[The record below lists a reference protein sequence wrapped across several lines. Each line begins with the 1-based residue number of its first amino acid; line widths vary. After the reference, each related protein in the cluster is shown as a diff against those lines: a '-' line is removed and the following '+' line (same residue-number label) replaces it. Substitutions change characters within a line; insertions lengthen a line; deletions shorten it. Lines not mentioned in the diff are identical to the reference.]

1 MPQRHD
7 FQSKRFGP
15 LASPWLRLQLKR
27 RERRTMNAAAVRYGE
42 GEVRPM
48 SGRNQAGR
56 GASSGITLSEA
67 ILRNQLNPRDPV
79 DTPIFIDTDHRSWD
93 SAGQKASTQCSTRAC
108 GMDSEKNWSVRLR
121 GSCMKT

>member
-1 MPQRHD
+1 
-7 FQSKRFGP
+7 
-15 LASPWLRLQLKR
+15 
-27 RERRTMNAAAVRYGE
+27 
-42 GEVRPM
+42 M

-121 GSCMKT
+121 GSCMKTFPILSASPVQGAKSC